1 MSIIK
6 LYCFPYA
13 GGSATIYNKWRTYL
27 DPNIQLV
34 PMEMAGRGA
43 RFKERFSQSIAEAVN
58 DLYAKIEVDLNHH
71 PYAVFGHSMGSILVY
86 ELCRKIAADNLKGPL
101 HIFVSG
107 MHPPHIK
114 KERKTLHKL
123 PLAEFKEE
131 IIKMGGTPQ
140 EIFENQ
146 ELMDFF
152 VPILKADYK
161 IYETYEFLPND
172 TKFDCGITAFNG
184 LSDKPTFAEMLEWGK
199 YSSGSSKLY
208 QYEGGHFFIH
218 NHTAAIV
225 DVINKTLSS
234 YLSVEANQKAFYII

>member
-1 MSIIK
+1 MSTIK
-6 LYCFPYA
+6 LFCFPYA
-13 GGSATIYNKWRTYL
+13 GGSATVFNKWRTYL
-27 DPNIQLV
+27 NPDIQLV
-34 PMEMAGRGA
+34 PLELAGRGA
-43 RFKERFSQSIAEAVN
+43 RFKESFYQSITEAVN
-58 DLYAKIEVDLNHH
+58 DLYDRMDFKTNL
-71 PYAVFGHSMGSILVY
+71 PYAVFGHSMGSILAY
-86 ELCRKIAADNLKGPL
+86 ELCRKIAADNQKGPA

-107 MHPPHIK
+107 MYPPHIK
-114 KERKTLHKL
+114 KERKILHKL

-131 IIKMGGTPQ
+131 IIKIGGTPQ

-161 IYETYEFLPND
+161 IYETYEFLPDD

-199 YSSGSSKLY
+199 HTSDSSKLY

-234 YLSVEANQKAFYII
+234 FFPG